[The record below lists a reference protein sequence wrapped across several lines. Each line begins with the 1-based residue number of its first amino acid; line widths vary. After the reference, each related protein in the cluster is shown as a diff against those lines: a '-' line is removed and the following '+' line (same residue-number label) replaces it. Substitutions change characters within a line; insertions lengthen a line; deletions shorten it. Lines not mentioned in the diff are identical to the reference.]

1 MINQDY
7 SIGAIVIA
15 LKESRSA
22 LRLKDLLNHM
32 IYTEILEA
40 KTPEFLNKAKPK
52 KKSLSNIE
60 MSISYSHHLA
70 RERGLNLK
78 KDWILILE
86 EDAIIEFKKQELLSF
101 LQIIENT
108 FASKIL
114 PIGIHLFPEQFGILV
129 GNRRNNFLRIKC
141 LPDYA
146 VGYILNQA
154 AIKTSVKSF
163 HRGKIEVADWPIFMR
178 SKITW
183 VCPDRSFVKH
193 PDLND
198 ANTRSA
204 TKLIRLS
211 NSNRHKTTRYFNRKM
226 IPLIV
231 IKIGH
236 LLNLSFGAN
245 PIESEKI
252 RSVKITF

>member
-15 LKESRSA
+15 LKESQSG

-32 IYTEILEA
+32 IYAEILEA
-40 KTPEFLNKAKPK
+40 MTPEFLKKAKPK
-52 KKSLSNIE
+52 KKSLSKIE
-60 MSISYSHHLA
+60 ISISYSHHLA
-70 RERGLNLK
+70 RERGLILK

-86 EDAIIEFKKQELLSF
+86 EDAIIEFKKEELLSF
-101 LQIIENT
+101 IQIVEKNFT
-108 FASKIL
+108 SKKI

-129 GNRRNNFLRIKC
+129 GNRKNNLLRIKY

-154 AIKTSVKSF
+154 AIKTSVESF
-163 HRGKIEVADWPIFMR
+163 RKEKIEVADWPISMR
-178 SKITW
+178 SEITW

-198 ANTRSA
+198 TNTRSS
-204 TKLIRLS
+204 TKLIRLR
-211 NSNRHKTTRYFNRKM
+211 NSNRHRITRYLNRKT
-226 IPLIV
+226 IPLII

-236 LLNLSFGAN
+236 LLNLNFGIN

-252 RSVKITF
+252 RSIKITY